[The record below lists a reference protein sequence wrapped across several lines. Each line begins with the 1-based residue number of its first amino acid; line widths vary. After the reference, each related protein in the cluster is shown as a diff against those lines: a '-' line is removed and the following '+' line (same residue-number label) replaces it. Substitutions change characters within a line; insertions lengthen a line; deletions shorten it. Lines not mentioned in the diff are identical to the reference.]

1 MAMARKPAR
10 KREMAVAVD
19 LRSRRQAEGLSAEQL
34 ADLLD
39 VTDAKYVSAL
49 ERGDAPITM
58 VRAARAALALKRVT
72 VLVDGL
78 PPVAVVPAGKADAA
92 APADLGMEIERTA
105 RRLAY
110 IARSL
115 RKEVA

>member
-1 MAMARKPAR
+1 MARKPAR

-39 VTDAKYVSAL
+39 VADAKYVSAL

-58 VRAARAALALKRVT
+58 VRAVRAALALKRVT

-78 PPVAVVPAGKADAA
+78 PPVAVMPAEQSSPAA
-92 APADLGMEIERTA
+92 SVDVGTEIERTA